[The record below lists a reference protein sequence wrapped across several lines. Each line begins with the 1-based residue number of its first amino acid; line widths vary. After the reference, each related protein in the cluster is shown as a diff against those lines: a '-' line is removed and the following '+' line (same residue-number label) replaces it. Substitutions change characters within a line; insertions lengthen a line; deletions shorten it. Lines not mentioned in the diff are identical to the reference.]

1 MFGKKKGTS
10 GLDIGNDSA
19 KGIELS
25 KRFGKITVQKF
36 SFGLNR
42 NNSFKNG
49 EIVDVAQLSSSLKS
63 LLKGLHPNVIF
74 AMCGSS
80 MMVKKIKIPKMD
92 VEFIPEQIRW
102 EAEQYIPFNI
112 DEVNIDYVVL
122 KTFEKSEFL
131 FLLLVAIQKDKI
143 SAYQDLLVK
152 SGLVPTAA
160 DVTGFALANCFNYNY
175 PEDSEKVVALIDIG
189 AFYTNFVIIDRTQ
202 VEYYRD
208 INFGGSKYD
217 EELSKNLGVSL
228 DEAKKIKES
237 ALNSSAELPDIAV
250 DTIMSVSK
258 KMAEQILGSFE
269 FFKNTD
275 GFQKEIEK
283 IYITG
288 GGSLALGVTDQ
299 LEAVMGKPVSYL
311 DSFKKLTVSPKVLNS
326 SSEVNLQ
333 YKSALALGLAIREY

>member
-36 SFGLNR
+36 AFGLNR

-49 EIVDVAQLSSSLKS
+49 EITDAAQLSSSLKA
-63 LLKGLHPNVIF
+63 LLKGFPTNVVF
-74 AMCGSS
+74 PMCGSS

-92 VEFIPEQIRW
+92 EEFIPEQIRW

-122 KTFEKSEFL
+122 KSFEKSEFMY
-131 FLLLVAIQKDKI
+131 LLLVAIQKDKI
-143 SAYQDLLVK
+143 SAYQDLLGK
-152 SGLVPTAA
+152 SGLMATAA
-160 DVTGFALANCFNYNY
+160 DVTGFALANCFNFNY
-175 PEDSEKVVALIDIG
+175 PEDGEQVVALIDIG
-189 AFYTNFVIIDRTQ
+189 AFYTNFVIIDRKQ

-208 INFGGSKYD
+208 INFGGIKYD

-228 DEAKKIKES
+228 DEARKLKES
-237 ALNSSAELPDIAV
+237 ALSSGSELPDIAV
-250 DTIMSVSK
+250 DTLMSVSK
-258 KMAEQILGSFE
+258 KLAEQILGSFE

-275 GFQKEIEK
+275 GFEK
-283 IYITG
+283 DIDKVYITG
-288 GGSLALGVTDQ
+288 GGSLAMGVTDQ
-299 LEAVMGKPVSYL
+299 LETVMGKPVSYL
-311 DSFKKLTVSPKVLNS
+311 DVFKKLTVSPKVLKS

-333 YKSALALGLAIREY
+333 YKSAVALGLAIREY